1 MALRSIDQRYWT
13 DPYVES
19 LSATEKLVY
28 IHLFS
33 SAHTNLVGVFQASR
47 RMIAFQT
54 ACPGPDVDAALER
67 FRRDGKAIIDGGE
80 VWLASYIR
88 HQCTS
93 SPKMVAAMRGQ
104 LAKVESD
111 TIRKAIVTR
120 YPHIMEA
127 PGPRPPVQRCLMADG
142 SREPWRAWS
151 EESAQTELASVC
163 MEARTRTSKKDTV
176 SVLSRYKREEKEKI
190 SAGAAPVEGA
200 PAKQPETKPESGALV
215 VSEEVAR
222 ILKRDFPGV
231 DYAGQL
237 ERART
242 WCAMRGQDIRNILLF
257 LRKWFANAAKQADPV
272 VGGSNMMPLPASRKP
287 NGDKASSVPVG
298 SKTSPTAPVVKPR
311 LTPDPFRTPTADE
324 LEENARRGLEMLAL
338 WKQGRGAALA

>member
-1 MALRSIDQRYWT
+1 MALRAIDQRYWT

-67 FRRDGKAIIDGGE
+67 FRRDGKAVIDGGE

-120 YPHIMEA
+120 YPHIME
-127 PGPRPPVQRCLMADG
+127 PSGPRPPKPNAYGV
-142 SREPWRAWS
+142 
-151 EESAQTELASVC
+151 
-163 MEARTRTSKKDTV
+163 DTV
-176 SVLSRYKREEKEKI
+176 LVSSRYKIREKEKI

-200 PAKQPETKPESGALV
+200 PAKQPEKQPESGALV
-215 VSEEVAR
+215 VSDEVAR

-242 WCAMRGQDIRNILLF
+242 WCAIRGQDIRNILLF

-311 LTPDPFRTPTADE
+311 LTTDPFRTPTADE

>member
-67 FRRDGKAIIDGGE
+67 FRRDGKAVIDGGE

-111 TIRKAIVTR
+111 TIRKAIIER

-127 PGPRPPVQRCLMADG
+127 PGPRPPVQRCL
-142 SREPWRAWS
+142 
-151 EESAQTELASVC
+151 L
-163 MEARTRTSKKDTV
+163 DTV

-200 PAKQPETKPESGALV
+200 PAKAPESSPAPLV
-215 VSEEVAR
+215 VSDEVAR
-222 ILKRDFPGV
+222 ILQQDFPEV
-231 DYAGQL
+231 DYGKQIA
-237 ERART
+237 RARN
-242 WCAMRGQDIRNILLF
+242 WCVLRGQAIRNVLLF
-257 LRKWFANAAKQADPV
+257 LRKWFANAAKPQKNDRPQTSAPK
-272 VGGSNMMPLPASRKP
+272 PALPAQRPCVSDTAFK
-287 NGDKASSVPVG
+287 VP
-298 SKTSPTAPVVKPR
+298 TEA
-311 LTPDPFRTPTADE
+311 E
-324 LEENARRGLEMLAL
+324 LEENRLRGLAVMAKYWGKQQEAL
-338 WKQGRGAALA
+338 T

>member
-19 LSATEKLVY
+19 LSATEKLVC

-67 FRRDGKAIIDGGE
+67 FQRDGKAVIDGGE

-111 TIRKAIVTR
+111 AIRKAIIGR

-127 PGPRPPVQRCLMADG
+127 PGPRPPVQRCL
-142 SREPWRAWS
+142 
-151 EESAQTELASVC
+151 L
-163 MEARTRTSKKDTV
+163 DTV
-176 SVLSRYKREEKEKI
+176 SVLSRYKKEEKEKI

-200 PAKQPETKPESGALV
+200 PAKAPESSPAPLV
-215 VSEEVAR
+215 VSDEVAR
-222 ILKRDFPGV
+222 ILQRDFPEV
-231 DYAGQL
+231 DYGKQIA
-237 ERART
+237 RARN
-242 WCAMRGQDIRNILLF
+242 WCVLRGQAIRNVLLF
-257 LRKWFANAAKQADPV
+257 LRKWFANAAKPQKNDRPQTSAPK
-272 VGGSNMMPLPASRKP
+272 PALPAQRSCVSDTTFK
-287 NGDKASSVPVG
+287 VP
-298 SKTSPTAPVVKPR
+298 TEA
-311 LTPDPFRTPTADE
+311 E
-324 LEENARRGLEMLAL
+324 LEENRLRGLAVMAKYWGKQQEAL
-338 WKQGRGAALA
+338 T

>member
-54 ACPGPDVDAALER
+54 ACLGPDVDAALER
-67 FRRDGKAIIDGGE
+67 FRRDGKAVIDGGE

-93 SPKMVAAMRGQ
+93 SPKMVAAMRVQ

-111 TIRKAIVTR
+111 AIRKAIIGR

-127 PGPRPPVQRCLMADG
+127 PGPRPPVQRCL
-142 SREPWRAWS
+142 
-151 EESAQTELASVC
+151 L
-163 MEARTRTSKKDTV
+163 DTV
-176 SVLSRYKREEKEKI
+176 SVLSRYKKEEKEKI

-200 PAKQPETKPESGALV
+200 PAKAPESSPAPLV
-215 VSEEVAR
+215 VSDEVAR
-222 ILKRDFPGV
+222 ILQQDFPEV
-231 DYAGQL
+231 DYGKQIA
-237 ERART
+237 RARN
-242 WCAMRGQDIRNILLF
+242 WCVLRGQAIRNVLLF
-257 LRKWFANAAKQADPV
+257 LRKWFANAAKPPKNDRPQTNAPK
-272 VGGSNMMPLPASRKP
+272 PALPAQRPCPPDMAFK
-287 NGDKASSVPVG
+287 VP
-298 SKTSPTAPVVKPR
+298 TEA
-311 LTPDPFRTPTADE
+311 E
-324 LEENARRGLEMLAL
+324 LEENRLRGLAVMARY
-338 WKQGRGAALA
+338 WGKQQAALA

>member
-54 ACPGPDVDAALER
+54 ACLGPDVDAALER
-67 FRRDGKAIIDGGE
+67 FRRDGKAVIDGGE

-93 SPKMVAAMRGQ
+93 SPKMVAAMRVQ

-111 TIRKAIVTR
+111 AIRKAIIGR

-127 PGPRPPVQRCLMADG
+127 PGPRPPVQRCL
-142 SREPWRAWS
+142 
-151 EESAQTELASVC
+151 L
-163 MEARTRTSKKDTV
+163 DTV
-176 SVLSRYKREEKEKI
+176 SVLSRYKKEEKEKI

-200 PAKQPETKPESGALV
+200 PAKAPESSPAPLV
-215 VSEEVAR
+215 VSDELAR
-222 ILKRDFPGV
+222 ILQQDFPEV
-231 DYAGQL
+231 DYGKQIA
-237 ERART
+237 RARN
-242 WCAMRGQDIRNILLF
+242 WCVLRGQAIRNALLF
-257 LRKWFANAAKQADPV
+257 LRKWFANAAKPPKNDRPQTNAPK
-272 VGGSNMMPLPASRKP
+272 PALPAQRPCPPDMAFK
-287 NGDKASSVPVG
+287 VP
-298 SKTSPTAPVVKPR
+298 TEA
-311 LTPDPFRTPTADE
+311 E
-324 LEENARRGLEMLAL
+324 LEENRLRGLAVMAQY
-338 WKQGRGAALA
+338 WGKQQAALA

>member
-67 FRRDGKAIIDGGE
+67 FQRDGKAVIDGGE

-111 TIRKAIVTR
+111 AIRKAIIGR

-127 PGPRPPVQRCLMADG
+127 PGPRPPVQRCLLG
-142 SREPWRAWS
+142 
-151 EESAQTELASVC
+151 
-163 MEARTRTSKKDTV
+163 TV
-176 SVLSRYKREEKEKI
+176 SVLSRYKKEEKEKI

-200 PAKQPETKPESGALV
+200 PAKAPESSPAPLV
-215 VSEEVAR
+215 VSDEVAR
-222 ILKRDFPGV
+222 ILQRDFPEV
-231 DYAGQL
+231 DYGKQIA
-237 ERART
+237 RARN
-242 WCAMRGQDIRNILLF
+242 WCVLRGQAIRNVLLF
-257 LRKWFANAAKQADPV
+257 LRKWFANAAKPQKNDRPQTSAPK
-272 VGGSNMMPLPASRKP
+272 PALPAQRSCVSDTAFK
-287 NGDKASSVPVG
+287 VP
-298 SKTSPTAPVVKPR
+298 TEA
-311 LTPDPFRTPTADE
+311 E
-324 LEENARRGLEMLAL
+324 LEENRLRGLAVMAKYWGKQQEAL
-338 WKQGRGAALA
+338 T

>member
-1 MALRSIDQRYWT
+1 MMALRSIDQRYWT

-111 TIRKAIVTR
+111 TIRKAIVAR
-120 YPHIMEA
+120 YPHIME
-127 PGPRPPVQRCLMADG
+127 PSGPRPPKPNAYGV
-142 SREPWRAWS
+142 
-151 EESAQTELASVC
+151 
-163 MEARTRTSKKDTV
+163 DTV
-176 SVLSRYKREEKEKI
+176 SVSSRYKIREKEKI

-200 PAKQPETKPESGALV
+200 PAKQPEKQPESGALV
-215 VSEEVAR
+215 VSDEVAR

-242 WCAMRGQDIRNILLF
+242 WCAIRGQDIRNILLF

-311 LTPDPFRTPTADE
+311 LTTDPFRTPTADE

>member
-54 ACPGPDVDAALER
+54 ACLGPDVDAALER
-67 FRRDGKAIIDGGE
+67 FRRDGKAVIDGGE

-93 SPKMVAAMRGQ
+93 SPKMVAAMRVQ

-111 TIRKAIVTR
+111 AIRKAIIGR

-127 PGPRPPVQRCLMADG
+127 PGPRPPVQRCL
-142 SREPWRAWS
+142 
-151 EESAQTELASVC
+151 L
-163 MEARTRTSKKDTV
+163 DTV
-176 SVLSRYKREEKEKI
+176 SVLSRYKKEEKEKI

-200 PAKQPETKPESGALV
+200 PAKAPESSPAPLV
-215 VSEEVAR
+215 VSDELAR
-222 ILKRDFPGV
+222 ILQQDFPEV
-231 DYAGQL
+231 DYGKQIA
-237 ERART
+237 RARN
-242 WCAMRGQDIRNILLF
+242 WCVLRGQAIRNVLLF
-257 LRKWFANAAKQADPV
+257 LRKWFANAAKPPKNDRPHTNAPK
-272 VGGSNMMPLPASRKP
+272 PALPAQRPCPPDMAFK
-287 NGDKASSVPVG
+287 VP
-298 SKTSPTAPVVKPR
+298 TEA
-311 LTPDPFRTPTADE
+311 E
-324 LEENARRGLEMLAL
+324 LEENRLRGLAVMAQY
-338 WKQGRGAALA
+338 WGKQQAALA

>member
-67 FRRDGKAIIDGGE
+67 FRRDGKAVIDGGE

-111 TIRKAIVTR
+111 TIRKAIIER

-127 PGPRPPVQRCLMADG
+127 SGPRPPRPNAYG
-142 SREPWRAWS
+142 A
-151 EESAQTELASVC
+151 
-163 MEARTRTSKKDTV
+163 DTV
-176 SVLSRYKREEKEKI
+176 SVSSRYRIREKEKI

-200 PAKQPETKPESGALV
+200 PAKAPESSPAPLV
-215 VSEEVAR
+215 VSDEVAR
-222 ILKRDFPGV
+222 ILQRDFPEV
-231 DYAGQL
+231 DYGKQIA
-237 ERART
+237 RARN
-242 WCAMRGQDIRNILLF
+242 WCVLRGQGHPKCPALSPKVVRQ
-257 LRKWFANAAKQADPV
+257 RRQAPKKRQ
-272 VGGSNMMPLPASRKP
+272 AP
-287 NGDKASSVPVG
+287 NERPETG
-298 SKTSPTAPVVKPR
+298 AP
-311 LTPDPFRTPTADE
+311 
-324 LEENARRGLEMLAL
+324 
-338 WKQGRGAALA
+338 GAALLRVRYGFQGAHGSRA

>member
-67 FRRDGKAIIDGGE
+67 FRRDGKAVIDGGE

-111 TIRKAIVTR
+111 TIRKAIIER
-120 YPHIMEA
+120 YPHIME
-127 PGPRPPVQRCLMADG
+127 PSGPRPPVQRCL
-142 SREPWRAWS
+142 
-151 EESAQTELASVC
+151 L
-163 MEARTRTSKKDTV
+163 DTV

-200 PAKQPETKPESGALV
+200 PAKAPESSPAPLV
-215 VSEEVAR
+215 VSDEVAR
-222 ILKRDFPGV
+222 ILQRDFPEV
-231 DYAGQL
+231 DYGKQIA
-237 ERART
+237 RARN
-242 WCAMRGQDIRNILLF
+242 WCVLRGQAIRNVLLF
-257 LRKWFANAAKQADPV
+257 LRKWFANAAKPQKNDRPQTSVPKPA
-272 VGGSNMMPLPASRKP
+272 LPAQCPCVSDTAFK
-287 NGDKASSVPVG
+287 VP
-298 SKTSPTAPVVKPR
+298 TEA
-311 LTPDPFRTPTADE
+311 E
-324 LEENARRGLEMLAL
+324 LEENRLRGLAVMAKY
-338 WKQGRGAALA
+338 WGKQQEALA

>member
-67 FRRDGKAIIDGGE
+67 FRRDGKALIDGGE
-80 VWLASYIR
+80 VWLVSYIR

-111 TIRKAIVTR
+111 TIRKAIIER

-127 PGPRPPVQRCLMADG
+127 SGPRPPKPNAYGV
-142 SREPWRAWS
+142 
-151 EESAQTELASVC
+151 
-163 MEARTRTSKKDTV
+163 DTV
-176 SVLSRYKREEKEKI
+176 SVSLRYKIREKDKI

-200 PAKQPETKPESGALV
+200 PAKAPESSPAPLV
-215 VSEEVAR
+215 VSDEVAR
-222 ILKRDFPGV
+222 ILQQDFPEV
-231 DYAGQL
+231 DYGKQIA
-237 ERART
+237 RARN
-242 WCAMRGQDIRNILLF
+242 WCVLRGQAIRNVLLF
-257 LRKWFANAAKQADPV
+257 LRKWFSNAAKRADHIAEASKEV
-272 VGGSNMMPLPASRKP
+272 VPTASMPSP
-287 NGDKASSVPVG
+287 VPVA
-298 SKTSPTAPVVKPR
+298 SKMPPTAPTVKNG
-311 LTPDPFRTPTADE
+311 LTADPFRTPTADE
-324 LEENARRGLEMLAL
+324 LEDNARRGLEMLAL
-338 WKQGRGAALA
+338 WKGRMEACA

>member
-93 SPKMVAAMRGQ
+93 SPKMLAAMRAQ

-111 TIRKAIVTR
+111 TIRKAIVAR
-120 YPHIMEA
+120 YPHIME
-127 PGPRPPVQRCLMADG
+127 PSGPRPPRPNAYGV
-142 SREPWRAWS
+142 
-151 EESAQTELASVC
+151 
-163 MEARTRTSKKDTV
+163 DTV
-176 SVLSRYKREEKEKI
+176 SVSSRYKIREKEKI
-190 SAGAAPVEGA
+190 SAGAAPVKGA
-200 PAKQPETKPESGALV
+200 PARQPEKQPAKHLESGALV

-272 VGGSNMMPLPASRKP
+272 VGGSNMMPCPVPAGYKP
-287 NGDKASSVPVG
+287 
-298 SKTSPTAPVVKPR
+298 SPAAPVVKAR
-311 LTPDPFRTPTADE
+311 LTADPFRTPTADE

-338 WKQGRGAALA
+338 WKQGRGVALA

>member
-1 MALRSIDQRYWT
+1 MMALRAIDQRYWT

-67 FRRDGKAIIDGGE
+67 FRRDGKAVIDGGE

-120 YPHIMEA
+120 YPHIME
-127 PGPRPPVQRCLMADG
+127 PSGPRPPKPNAYGV
-142 SREPWRAWS
+142 
-151 EESAQTELASVC
+151 
-163 MEARTRTSKKDTV
+163 DTV
-176 SVLSRYKREEKEKI
+176 LVSSRYKIREKEKI

-200 PAKQPETKPESGALV
+200 PAKQPEKQPESGALV
-215 VSEEVAR
+215 VSDEVAR

-242 WCAMRGQDIRNILLF
+242 WCAIRGQDIRNILLF

-311 LTPDPFRTPTADE
+311 LTTDPFRTPTADE

>member
-1 MALRSIDQRYWT
+1 MALRSIDQRDWT

-19 LSATEKLVY
+19 LSATEKLVC

-67 FRRDGKAIIDGGE
+67 FQRDGKAVIDGGE

-93 SPKMVAAMRGQ
+93 SPEMVAAMRGQ

-111 TIRKAIVTR
+111 AIRKAIIGR

-127 PGPRPPVQRCLMADG
+127 PGPRPPVQRCL
-142 SREPWRAWS
+142 
-151 EESAQTELASVC
+151 L
-163 MEARTRTSKKDTV
+163 DTV
-176 SVLSRYKREEKEKI
+176 SVLSRYKKEEKEKI

-200 PAKQPETKPESGALV
+200 PAKAPESSPAPLV
-215 VSEEVAR
+215 VSDEVAR
-222 ILKRDFPGV
+222 ILQRDFPEV
-231 DYAGQL
+231 DYGKQIA
-237 ERART
+237 RARN
-242 WCAMRGQDIRNILLF
+242 WCVLRGQAIRNVLLF
-257 LRKWFANAAKQADPV
+257 LRKWFANAAKPQKNDRPQTSAPK
-272 VGGSNMMPLPASRKP
+272 PALPAQRSCVSDTAFK
-287 NGDKASSVPVG
+287 VP
-298 SKTSPTAPVVKPR
+298 TEA
-311 LTPDPFRTPTADE
+311 E
-324 LEENARRGLEMLAL
+324 LEENRLRGLAVMAKYWGKQQEAL
-338 WKQGRGAALA
+338 T

>member
-111 TIRKAIVTR
+111 AIRKAIIGS

-127 PGPRPPVQRCLMADG
+127 PGPRPPVQRCL
-142 SREPWRAWS
+142 
-151 EESAQTELASVC
+151 L
-163 MEARTRTSKKDTV
+163 DTV

-200 PAKQPETKPESGALV
+200 PAKAPESSPAPLV

-222 ILKRDFPGV
+222 ILQRDFPEV
-231 DYAGQL
+231 DYGKQIA
-237 ERART
+237 RARN
-242 WCAMRGQDIRNILLF
+242 WCVLRGQAIRNVLLF
-257 LRKWFANAAKQADPV
+257 LRKWFSNAAKRADHIAEASKEV
-272 VGGSNMMPLPASRKP
+272 VPTASMP
-287 NGDKASSVPVG
+287 SSVPVA
-298 SKTSPTAPVVKPR
+298 SKMPPTAPTVKNG
-311 LTPDPFRTPTADE
+311 LTADPSRTPTADE
-324 LEENARRGLEMLAL
+324 LEDNARRGLEMLAL
-338 WKQGRGAALA
+338 WKGRMGACA

>member
-54 ACPGPDVDAALER
+54 ASPGPDVDAALER

-111 TIRKAIVTR
+111 AIRKAIQKGGLKL
-120 YPHIMEA
+120 EN
-127 PGPRPPVQRCLMADG
+127 VQFLLGGDLLNQIITASFSARELGIPSIGLYGACSTMAESLCLGSMLLDG
-142 SREPWRAWS
+142 EHALHDNLFVKYLLTVPDHQLRGNGMKYKIGKH
-151 EESAQTELASVC
+151 TSVEC
-163 MEARTRTSKKDTV
+163 C
-176 SVLSRYKREEKEKI
+176 YKRDRHVC
-190 SAGAAPVEGA
+190 S
-200 PAKQPETKPESGALV
+200 ET
-215 VSEEVAR
+215 
-222 ILKRDFPGV
+222 
-231 DYAGQL
+231 
-237 ERART
+237 
-242 WCAMRGQDIRNILLF
+242 
-257 LRKWFANAAKQADPV
+257 
-272 VGGSNMMPLPASRKP
+272 
-287 NGDKASSVPVG
+287 
-298 SKTSPTAPVVKPR
+298 
-311 LTPDPFRTPTADE
+311 FR
-324 LEENARRGLEMLAL
+324 RS
-338 WKQGRGAALA
+338 

>member
-80 VWLASYIR
+80 VWLVSYIR

-111 TIRKAIVTR
+111 TIRKAIIER

-127 PGPRPPVQRCLMADG
+127 SGPRPPRPNAYG
-142 SREPWRAWS
+142 A
-151 EESAQTELASVC
+151 
-163 MEARTRTSKKDTV
+163 DTV
-176 SVLSRYKREEKEKI
+176 SVSSRYRIREKERLCH
-190 SAGAAPVEGA
+190 S
-200 PAKQPETKPESGALV
+200 
-215 VSEEVAR
+215 
-222 ILKRDFPGV
+222 
-231 DYAGQL
+231 
-237 ERART
+237 
-242 WCAMRGQDIRNILLF
+242 
-257 LRKWFANAAKQADPV
+257 KW
-272 VGGSNMMPLPASRKP
+272 L
-287 NGDKASSVPVG
+287 
-298 SKTSPTAPVVKPR
+298 TA
-311 LTPDPFRTPTADE
+311 
-324 LEENARRGLEMLAL
+324 
-338 WKQGRGAALA
+338 

>member
-1 MALRSIDQRYWT
+1 MALRVIDQRYWT

-47 RMIAFQT
+47 RMLAFQT
-54 ACPGPDVDAALER
+54 ASPEQDVEAALSR
-67 FRRDGKAIIDGGE
+67 FVRDGKAIAEGGE

-93 SPKMVAAMRGQ
+93 SPKMVAAMRAQ
-104 LAKVESD
+104 LAKVESG
-111 TIRKAIVTR
+111 TIRKAIVAR

-127 PGPRPPVQRCLMADG
+127 SGPRPPRPNACGA
-142 SREPWRAWS
+142 
-151 EESAQTELASVC
+151 
-163 MEARTRTSKKDTV
+163 DTV
-176 SVLSRYKREEKEKI
+176 SVSSRYKIREKDKI

-200 PAKQPETKPESGALV
+200 PAKAPESGPAPLV
-215 VSEEVAR
+215 VSDEVAR

-231 DYAGQL
+231 DYAKQI

-242 WCAMRGQDIRNILLF
+242 WCAIRGQDIRNILLF
-257 LRKWFANAAKQADPV
+257 LRKWFANAAKRADHIA
-272 VGGSNMMPLPASRKP
+272 GSGTMAAST
-287 NGDKASSVPVG
+287 ASVP
-298 SKTSPTAPVVKPR
+298 SPTAPVAEAR
-311 LTPDPFRTPTADE
+311 LTADPLRMPTPEE

-338 WKQGRGAALA
+338 WKRGRGAALA

>member
-67 FRRDGKAIIDGGE
+67 FQRDGKAVIDGGE

-111 TIRKAIVTR
+111 AIRKAIIGR

-127 PGPRPPVQRCLMADG
+127 PGPRPPVQRCL
-142 SREPWRAWS
+142 
-151 EESAQTELASVC
+151 L
-163 MEARTRTSKKDTV
+163 DTV
-176 SVLSRYKREEKEKI
+176 SVLSRYKKEEKEKI

-200 PAKQPETKPESGALV
+200 PAKAPESSPAPLV
-215 VSEEVAR
+215 VSDEVAR
-222 ILKRDFPGV
+222 ILQRDFPEV
-231 DYAGQL
+231 DYGKQIA
-237 ERART
+237 RARN
-242 WCAMRGQDIRNILLF
+242 WCVLRGQAIRNVLLF
-257 LRKWFANAAKQADPV
+257 LRKWFANAAKPQKNDRPQPSAPK
-272 VGGSNMMPLPASRKP
+272 PALPAQRSCVSDTAFK
-287 NGDKASSVPVG
+287 VP
-298 SKTSPTAPVVKPR
+298 TEA
-311 LTPDPFRTPTADE
+311 E
-324 LEENARRGLEMLAL
+324 LEENRLRGLAVMAKYWGKQQEAL
-338 WKQGRGAALA
+338 T

>member
-67 FRRDGKAIIDGGE
+67 FQRDGKAVIDGGE
-80 VWLASYIR
+80 VWLVSYIR

-111 TIRKAIVTR
+111 AIRKAIIER

-127 PGPRPPVQRCLMADG
+127 PGPRPPVQRCL
-142 SREPWRAWS
+142 
-151 EESAQTELASVC
+151 L
-163 MEARTRTSKKDTV
+163 DTV

-200 PAKQPETKPESGALV
+200 PAKAPESSPAPLV
-215 VSEEVAR
+215 VSDEVAR
-222 ILKRDFPGV
+222 ILQRDFPEV
-231 DYAGQL
+231 DYGKQIA
-237 ERART
+237 RARN
-242 WCAMRGQDIRNILLF
+242 WCVLRGQAIRNVLLF
-257 LRKWFANAAKQADPV
+257 LRKWFANAAKPQKNDRPQTSAPK
-272 VGGSNMMPLPASRKP
+272 PALPAQRSCVSDTAFK
-287 NGDKASSVPVG
+287 VP
-298 SKTSPTAPVVKPR
+298 TEA
-311 LTPDPFRTPTADE
+311 E
-324 LEENARRGLEMLAL
+324 LEENRLRGLAVMAKYWGKQQEAL
-338 WKQGRGAALA
+338 T

>member
-80 VWLASYIR
+80 VWLVSYIR

-111 TIRKAIVTR
+111 TIRKAIIER

-127 PGPRPPVQRCLMADG
+127 SGPRPPKPNAYGV
-142 SREPWRAWS
+142 
-151 EESAQTELASVC
+151 
-163 MEARTRTSKKDTV
+163 DTV
-176 SVLSRYKREEKEKI
+176 SVSSRYNIKEKDKI

-200 PAKQPETKPESGALV
+200 PAKAPESSPAPLV

-222 ILKRDFPGV
+222 ILQRDFPEV
-231 DYAGQL
+231 DYGKQIA
-237 ERART
+237 RARN
-242 WCAMRGQDIRNILLF
+242 WCVLRGQAIRNVLLF
-257 LRKWFANAAKQADPV
+257 LRKWFSNAAKRADHIAEASKEV
-272 VGGSNMMPLPASRKP
+272 VPTASMPSP
-287 NGDKASSVPVG
+287 VPVA
-298 SKTSPTAPVVKPR
+298 SKMPPTAPTVKNG
-311 LTPDPFRTPTADE
+311 LTADPFRTPTADE
-324 LEENARRGLEMLAL
+324 LEDNARRGLEMLAL
-338 WKQGRGAALA
+338 WKGRMGACA

>member
-54 ACPGPDVDAALER
+54 ACLGPDVDAALER
-67 FRRDGKAIIDGGE
+67 FRRDGKAVIDGGE

-93 SPKMVAAMRGQ
+93 SPKMVAAMRVQ

-111 TIRKAIVTR
+111 AIRKAIIGR

-127 PGPRPPVQRCLMADG
+127 PGPRPPVQRCL
-142 SREPWRAWS
+142 
-151 EESAQTELASVC
+151 L
-163 MEARTRTSKKDTV
+163 DTV
-176 SVLSRYKREEKEKI
+176 SVLSRYKKEEKEKI

-200 PAKQPETKPESGALV
+200 PAKAPESSPAPLV
-215 VSEEVAR
+215 VSDELAR
-222 ILKRDFPGV
+222 ILQQDFPEV
-231 DYAGQL
+231 DYGKQIA
-237 ERART
+237 RARN
-242 WCAMRGQDIRNILLF
+242 WCVLRGQAIRNVLLF
-257 LRKWFANAAKQADPV
+257 LRKWFANAAKPPKNDRPQTNAPK
-272 VGGSNMMPLPASRKP
+272 PALPAQRPCPPDMAFK
-287 NGDKASSVPVG
+287 VP
-298 SKTSPTAPVVKPR
+298 TEA
-311 LTPDPFRTPTADE
+311 E
-324 LEENARRGLEMLAL
+324 LEENRLRGLAVMAQY
-338 WKQGRGAALA
+338 WGKQQAALA

>member
-19 LSATEKLVY
+19 LSATEKLVC

-67 FRRDGKAIIDGGE
+67 FQRDGKAVIDGGE

-93 SPKMVAAMRGQ
+93 SPEMVAAMRGQ

-111 TIRKAIVTR
+111 AIRKAIIGR

-127 PGPRPPVQRCLMADG
+127 PGPRPPVQRCL
-142 SREPWRAWS
+142 
-151 EESAQTELASVC
+151 L
-163 MEARTRTSKKDTV
+163 DTV
-176 SVLSRYKREEKEKI
+176 SVLSRYKKEEKEKI

-200 PAKQPETKPESGALV
+200 PAKAPESSPAPLD
-215 VSEEVAR
+215 VSDEVAR
-222 ILKRDFPGV
+222 ILQRDFPEV
-231 DYAGQL
+231 DYGKQIA
-237 ERART
+237 RARN
-242 WCAMRGQDIRNILLF
+242 WCVLRGQAIRNVLLF
-257 LRKWFANAAKQADPV
+257 LRKWFANAAKPQKNDRPQTSAPK
-272 VGGSNMMPLPASRKP
+272 PALPAQRSCVSDTAFK
-287 NGDKASSVPVG
+287 VP
-298 SKTSPTAPVVKPR
+298 TEA
-311 LTPDPFRTPTADE
+311 E
-324 LEENARRGLEMLAL
+324 LEENRLRGLAVMAKYWGKQQEAL
-338 WKQGRGAALA
+338 T

>member
-1 MALRSIDQRYWT
+1 MALRAIDQRYWT

-67 FRRDGKAIIDGGE
+67 FRRDGKAVIDGGE

-120 YPHIMEA
+120 YPHIME
-127 PGPRPPVQRCLMADG
+127 PSGPRPPKPNAYGV
-142 SREPWRAWS
+142 
-151 EESAQTELASVC
+151 
-163 MEARTRTSKKDTV
+163 DTV
-176 SVLSRYKREEKEKI
+176 LVSSRYKIREKEKI

-200 PAKQPETKPESGALV
+200 APAKQPEKQPESGALV
-215 VSEEVAR
+215 VSDEVAR

-242 WCAMRGQDIRNILLF
+242 WCAIRGQDIRNILLF

-311 LTPDPFRTPTADE
+311 LTTDPFRTPTADE

>member
-1 MALRSIDQRYWT
+1 MMALRSIDQRYWT

-111 TIRKAIVTR
+111 TIRKAIVAR
-120 YPHIMEA
+120 YPHIME
-127 PGPRPPVQRCLMADG
+127 PSGPRPPKPNAYGV
-142 SREPWRAWS
+142 
-151 EESAQTELASVC
+151 
-163 MEARTRTSKKDTV
+163 DTV
-176 SVLSRYKREEKEKI
+176 SVSSRYKIREKEKI

-200 PAKQPETKPESGALV
+200 PAKQPEKQPESGALV
-215 VSEEVAR
+215 VSDEVAR

-272 VGGSNMMPLPASRKP
+272 VGVSNMMPLPASRKP

-338 WKQGRGAALA
+338 WKQGRGVALA

>member
-54 ACPGPDVDAALER
+54 AFPGPDVDAALER
-67 FRRDGKAIIDGGE
+67 FRRDGKAVIDGSE

-93 SPKMVAAMRGQ
+93 SPKMVVAMRGQ

-111 TIRKAIVTR
+111 TIRKAIVER

-127 PGPRPPVQRCLMADG
+127 PGPRPPVQRCL
-142 SREPWRAWS
+142 
-151 EESAQTELASVC
+151 L
-163 MEARTRTSKKDTV
+163 DTV

-200 PAKQPETKPESGALV
+200 PAKAPESSPAPLV
-215 VSEEVAR
+215 VSDEVAR
-222 ILKRDFPGV
+222 ILQRDFPEV
-231 DYAGQL
+231 DYGKQIA
-237 ERART
+237 RARN
-242 WCAMRGQDIRNILLF
+242 WCVLRGQAIRNVLLF
-257 LRKWFANAAKQADPV
+257 LRKWFANAAKPQKNDRPQTSVPKPA
-272 VGGSNMMPLPASRKP
+272 LPAQRPCVSDTAFK
-287 NGDKASSVPVG
+287 VP
-298 SKTSPTAPVVKPR
+298 TEA
-311 LTPDPFRTPTADE
+311 E
-324 LEENARRGLEMLAL
+324 LEENRLRGLAVMAQY
-338 WKQGRGAALA
+338 WGKQQAALA

>member
-67 FRRDGKAIIDGGE
+67 FRRDGKAVIDGGE

-111 TIRKAIVTR
+111 AIRKAIIGR

-127 PGPRPPVQRCLMADG
+127 PGPRPPVQRCL
-142 SREPWRAWS
+142 
-151 EESAQTELASVC
+151 L
-163 MEARTRTSKKDTV
+163 DTV
-176 SVLSRYKREEKEKI
+176 SVLSRYKKEEKEKI

-200 PAKQPETKPESGALV
+200 PAKAPESSPAPLV
-215 VSEEVAR
+215 VSDEVAR
-222 ILKRDFPGV
+222 ILQRDFPEV
-231 DYAGQL
+231 DYGKQIA
-237 ERART
+237 RARN
-242 WCAMRGQDIRNILLF
+242 WCVLRGQAIRNVLLF
-257 LRKWFANAAKQADPV
+257 LRTWFANATKPQKNDRPQTSAPKPA
-272 VGGSNMMPLPASRKP
+272 LPAQRSCVSDTAFK
-287 NGDKASSVPVG
+287 VP
-298 SKTSPTAPVVKPR
+298 TEA
-311 LTPDPFRTPTADE
+311 E
-324 LEENARRGLEMLAL
+324 LEENRLRGLAVMAKYWGKQQEAL
-338 WKQGRGAALA
+338 T

>member
-67 FRRDGKAIIDGGE
+67 FRRDGKAVIDGGE

-111 TIRKAIVTR
+111 TIRKAIIER
-120 YPHIMEA
+120 YPHIMET
-127 PGPRPPVQRCLMADG
+127 PGPRPPVQRCL
-142 SREPWRAWS
+142 
-151 EESAQTELASVC
+151 L
-163 MEARTRTSKKDTV
+163 DTV
-176 SVLSRYKREEKEKI
+176 SVLSRYKKEEKEKI

-200 PAKQPETKPESGALV
+200 PAKAPESSPAPLV
-215 VSEEVAR
+215 VSDEVAR
-222 ILKRDFPGV
+222 ILQQDFPEV
-231 DYAGQL
+231 DYGKQIA
-237 ERART
+237 RARN
-242 WCAMRGQDIRNILLF
+242 WCVLRGQAIRNVLLF
-257 LRKWFANAAKQADPV
+257 LRKWFANAAKPQKNDRPQTSAPK
-272 VGGSNMMPLPASRKP
+272 PALPAQRPCVSDTAFK
-287 NGDKASSVPVG
+287 VP
-298 SKTSPTAPVVKPR
+298 TEA
-311 LTPDPFRTPTADE
+311 E
-324 LEENARRGLEMLAL
+324 LEENRLRGLAVMARY
-338 WKQGRGAALA
+338 WGKQQAALA

>member
-19 LSATEKLVY
+19 LSATEKLVC

-67 FRRDGKAIIDGGE
+67 FQRDGKAVIDGGE

-93 SPKMVAAMRGQ
+93 SPEMVAAMRGQ

-111 TIRKAIVTR
+111 AIRKAIIGR

-127 PGPRPPVQRCLMADG
+127 PGPRPPVQRCL
-142 SREPWRAWS
+142 
-151 EESAQTELASVC
+151 L
-163 MEARTRTSKKDTV
+163 DTV
-176 SVLSRYKREEKEKI
+176 SVLSRYKKEEKEKI

-200 PAKQPETKPESGALV
+200 PAKAPESSPAPLV
-215 VSEEVAR
+215 VSDEVAR
-222 ILKRDFPGV
+222 ILQRDFPEV
-231 DYAGQL
+231 DYGKQIA
-237 ERART
+237 RARN
-242 WCAMRGQDIRNILLF
+242 WCVLRGQAIRNVLLF
-257 LRKWFANAAKQADPV
+257 LRKWFANAAKPQKNDRPQTSAPK
-272 VGGSNMMPLPASRKP
+272 PALPAQRSCVSDTAFK
-287 NGDKASSVPVG
+287 VP
-298 SKTSPTAPVVKPR
+298 TEA
-311 LTPDPFRTPTADE
+311 E
-324 LEENARRGLEMLAL
+324 LEENRLRGLAVMAKYWGKQPEAL
-338 WKQGRGAALA
+338 T